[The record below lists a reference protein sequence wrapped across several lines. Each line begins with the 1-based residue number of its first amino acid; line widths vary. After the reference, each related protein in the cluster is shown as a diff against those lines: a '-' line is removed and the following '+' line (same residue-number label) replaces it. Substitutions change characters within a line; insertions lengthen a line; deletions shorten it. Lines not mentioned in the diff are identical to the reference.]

1 MRIPVT
7 TTKTQELGSFLKDFN
22 WHCPS
27 WNLHTAGMKCRHCH
41 LLAIGSTLQPDR
53 PQGRLSHK
61 ERQISFSGCHHS
73 LLNERSL
80 QTPWQPADAVPT
92 LLFALLV
99 SAPPSFPL
107 GSCWLHRALLRPQ
120 LSAGLPTVETSNI
133 TWCLTEWGSPQP
145 RTTALL
151 YPHST

>member
-27 WNLHTAGMKCRHCH
+27 WNLHTADMKFRHCH
-41 LLAIGSTLQPDR
+41 LLAIGSTPQLDR
-53 PQGRLSHK
+53 HQGRLSHK
-61 ERQISFSGCHHS
+61 ERQISLSSQNHS
-73 LLNERSL
+73 LLNECSL
-80 QTPWQPADAVPT
+80 QTPLTACRRRPSPV
-92 LLFALLV
+92 LALSV

-120 LSAGLPTVETSNI
+120 LSASPP
-133 TWCLTEWGSPQP
+133 WKCLTLCDAPN
-145 RTTALL
+145 ALL